1 METLTTPTSPHAP
14 PAAAAPRLRPFP
26 LLSDAAG
33 LPHLVASFA
42 ARLPVAMLPL
52 AVLLHGQHL
61 TGSFAVAGLMLAAM
75 SLGAA
80 LGAPLV
86 GALAD
91 RWGPRRTV
99 ATMTVVAALTISAL
113 ASFAWLPALPVA
125 VLVGTALLVGASNA
139 QVGAI
144 ARSGWSTRFSS
155 QPHGARKVEVAMGY
169 ETVVDEVSF
178 VVGPVIGATL
188 ATVVSPV
195 AAIGA
200 ALAVLVLAQVSLAVL
215 LGRHSLAVGRRGRG
229 PVSPRLAVW
238 VALSFLVGGVFGT
251 VQTSLTAALAPTEHA
266 PLTGVVYAFVGL
278 GSAISGML
286 THLLHRWPLP
296 RRAVVFGL
304 ALAVMAVGLL
314 GAGHLAL
321 LMAACAGIG
330 LCVAPLLVAAFTGA
344 ERLASAGNT
353 LVLTL
358 LSAANVAGVGAGA
371 AAAGFVVDGFGA
383 PVALGLPIALGIACA
398 VAGAVAAVLR
408 ADVPVAR

>member
-1 METLTTPTSPHAP
+1 MESLTTPTPSRAPAP
-14 PAAAAPRLRPFP
+14 PQPRLRPLP
-26 LLSDAAG
+26 LLTGAVG
-33 LPHLVASFA
+33 LPWLAAAFA

-61 TGSFAVAGLMLAAM
+61 TGSFAAAGLMLAAM
-75 SLGAA
+75 SLGGA

-99 ATMTVVAALTISAL
+99 TVMTVAGTVAITAL
-113 ASFAWLPALPVA
+113 ASFAFMPPVPVA
-125 VLVGTALLVGASNA
+125 ALVAVALLVGAGNA

-144 ARSGWSTRFSS
+144 ARSRWSARFATA
-155 QPHGARKVEVAMGY
+155 PHGARKVEVAMGY

-195 AAIGA
+195 AAILA
-200 ALAVLVLAQVSLAVL
+200 ALVVLVVAQGTFAAL
-215 LGRHSLAVGRRGRG
+215 LGARASSLGRRARG
-229 PVSPRLAVW
+229 PLSPRLAVW

-251 VQTSLTAALAPTEHA
+251 VQTGLTASLAGTEHA

-278 GSAISGML
+278 GSAVSGML

-296 RRAVVFGL
+296 RRVVVFGL
-304 ALAVMAVGLL
+304 ALAVLAAGLV

-321 LMAACAGIG
+321 LVVACAGIG
-330 LCVAPLLVAAFTGA
+330 LCVAPLLVSAFTGA

-353 LVLTL
+353 LALTL

-371 AAAGFVVDGFGA
+371 AASGFVVDGFGA
-383 PVALGLPIALGIACA
+383 GAALALPIGLGVACA
-398 VAGAVAAVLR
+398 LTGVVAALVR
-408 ADVPVAR
+408 ADAPAAR

>member
-1 METLTTPTSPHAP
+1 METTTLSPAQAP
-14 PAAAAPRLRPFP
+14 ERLRPIP
-26 LLSDAAG
+26 LLLASVG
-33 LPHLVASFA
+33 LPWLAAAFL

-52 AVLLHGQHL
+52 AVLLHGQAL

-75 SLGAA
+75 SLGGA

-86 GALAD
+86 GTLAD

-99 ATMTVVAALTISAL
+99 VVMTIAATATIGVL
-113 ASFAWLPALPVA
+113 ASFAWWPFVPVA
-125 VLVGTALLVGASNA
+125 VLVGVALLVGASNA

-144 ARSGWSTRFSS
+144 ARSGWSARFSS
-155 QPHGARKVEVAMGY
+155 QPHGPRKVEVAMGY

-178 VVGPVIGATL
+178 VVGPVIGATV
-188 ATVVSPV
+188 ATLVSPV
-195 AAIGA
+195 AAILL
-200 ALAVLVLAQVSLAVL
+200 ALGVLVVAQLTFAGL
-215 LGRHSLAVGRRGRG
+215 LGSRASASGRRGRG

-251 VQTSLTAALAPTEHA
+251 VQTGLTASLVGTEHA

-278 GSAISGML
+278 GSAVSGML

-296 RRAVVFGL
+296 RRAIVFGL
-304 ALAVMAVGLL
+304 VLAVMATGLF
-314 GAGHLAL
+314 GASSVAL

-330 LCVAPLLVAAFTGA
+330 LCVAPLLVSAFTGA

-371 AAAGFVVDGFGA
+371 AVAGFVIDGFGA
-383 PVALGLPIALGIACA
+383 TAALGLPIGLGVACA
-398 VAGAVAAVLR
+398 IVGVVARVLR
-408 ADVPVAR
+408 ADVAVART

>member
-1 METLTTPTSPHAP
+1 METLTTPTPTHAP
-14 PAAAAPRLRPFP
+14 SEPRLRPFP

-42 ARLPVAMLPL
+42 ARLPAAMLPL
-52 AVLLHGQHL
+52 AVLLHGEQL

-125 VLVGTALLVGASNA
+125 VPVGTALLVGASNA

-215 LGRHSLAVGRRGRG
+215 LGRHSPASGRRGRG

-238 VALSFLVGGVFGT
+238 VAL
-251 VQTSLTAALAPTEHA
+251 
-266 PLTGVVYAFVGL
+266 
-278 GSAISGML
+278 
-286 THLLHRWPLP
+286 
-296 RRAVVFGL
+296 
-304 ALAVMAVGLL
+304 
-314 GAGHLAL
+314 
-321 LMAACAGIG
+321 
-330 LCVAPLLVAAFTGA
+330 
-344 ERLASAGNT
+344 
-353 LVLTL
+353 
-358 LSAANVAGVGAGA
+358 
-371 AAAGFVVDGFGA
+371 
-383 PVALGLPIALGIACA
+383 
-398 VAGAVAAVLR
+398 
-408 ADVPVAR
+408 

>member
-1 METLTTPTSPHAP
+1 METLTTPTPTHAP
-14 PAAAAPRLRPFP
+14 AEPRLRPFP

-33 LPHLVASFA
+33 LPYLVASFA
-42 ARLPVAMLPL
+42 ARLPAAMLPL
-52 AVLLHGQHL
+52 AVLLHGQQL

-155 QPHGARKVEVAMGY
+155 QPHATRKVEVAMGY

-195 AAIGA
+195 AAIVA
-200 ALAVLVLAQVSLAVL
+200 ALAVLVVAQLAFAARLATPT
-215 LGRHSLAVGRRGRG
+215 ATTGRRPRG

-251 VQTSLTAALAPTEHA
+251 VQTGLTASLTGTDHA

-296 RRAVVFGL
+296 RRAIVFGL
-304 ALAVMAVGLL
+304 LLAVAAAGLL

-321 LMAACAGIG
+321 LMAACVGIG
-330 LCVAPLLVAAFTGA
+330 LCVAPLLVAAFTAA
-344 ERLASAGNT
+344 ERLASSGNT
-353 LVLTL
+353 LAVTL
-358 LSAANVAGVGAGA
+358 LSGANAAGVGAGA
-371 AAAGFVVDGFGA
+371 AAAGLVIDAVGVTA
-383 PVALGLPIALGIACA
+383 ALGLPVLLGVACA
-398 VAGAVAAVLR
+398 LVGLVARLVR
-408 ADVPVAR
+408 ADVPLAR